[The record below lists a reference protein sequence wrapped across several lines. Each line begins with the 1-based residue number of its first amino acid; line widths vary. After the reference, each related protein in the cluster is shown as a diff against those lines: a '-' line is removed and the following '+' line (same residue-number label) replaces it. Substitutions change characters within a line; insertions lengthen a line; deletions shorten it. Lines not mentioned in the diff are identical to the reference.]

1 MAHGK
6 RSTSKK
12 ILLGLVLLVLG
23 VTSFMGFLDATENMR
38 AADTFLKKISNTAQL
53 TYVIFGA
60 VSILV
65 ILAKQRNAAWPLI
78 AWAAAITA
86 TAALSTHVWGGAGL
100 GTSLAAGAAAAAAAG
115 LVVWAGVYLARP

>member
-1 MAHGK
+1 MADRRRTTAQK
-6 RSTSKK
+6 S
-12 ILLGLVLLVLG
+12 LLALVVLVLG
-23 VTSFMGFLDATENMR
+23 TTSVLGFLDATENLR
-38 AADTFLKKISNTAQL
+38 AADTFLKKMTNTTQL

-86 TAALSTHVWGGAGL
+86 TAALATHAWGGSGIGPSLTAG
-100 GTSLAAGAAAAAAAG
+100 AGAAAVAA
-115 LVVWAGVYLARP
+115 LVVWAGVRLARP